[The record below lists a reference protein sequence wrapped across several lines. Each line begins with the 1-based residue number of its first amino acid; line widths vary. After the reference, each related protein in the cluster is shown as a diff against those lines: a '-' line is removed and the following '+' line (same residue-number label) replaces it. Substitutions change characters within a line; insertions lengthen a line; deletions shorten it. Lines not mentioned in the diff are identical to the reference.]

1 MLSPLLHHRVALR
14 ATQSPSA
21 VAVIDGQRHVTY
33 AELEERA
40 ALLAGHLRAQG
51 VGPEGLVGVL
61 LPRGLD
67 LVVALLGIWKA
78 GAAYVPLDT
87 THPADRVRRLL
98 SDTGASVVV
107 TDAAAVGMLA
117 GTGASPLIAA
127 DALAGPAGAGP
138 QAALRR
144 RPSPRSWRV
153 PGRRVCSPSRTRT
166 FRSSGSCRNWSRS
179 AICPAH
185 RSTRRR
191 STCTTRS

>member
-1 MLSPLLHHRVALR
+1 MSPLLHHRVALR
-14 ATQSPSA
+14 AAQSPSA

-40 ALLAGHLRAQG
+40 GLLAGHLRAQG

-107 TDAAAVGMLA
+107 TDEAAVGMLA
-117 GTGASPLIAA
+117 GTGA
-127 DALAGPAGAGP
+127 
-138 QAALRR
+138 
-144 RPSPRSWRV
+144 RP
-153 PGRRVCSPSRTRT
+153 
-166 FRSSGSCRNWSRS
+166 
-179 AICPAH
+179 
-185 RSTRRR
+185 
-191 STCTTRS
+191 